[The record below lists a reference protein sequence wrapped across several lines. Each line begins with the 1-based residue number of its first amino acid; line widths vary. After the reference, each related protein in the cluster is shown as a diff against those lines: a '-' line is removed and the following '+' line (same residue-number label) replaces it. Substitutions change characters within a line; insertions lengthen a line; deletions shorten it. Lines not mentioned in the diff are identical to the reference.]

1 MISETIYER
10 IKTNLLSMIQNRK
23 INISDR
29 IEGPSFIYFPNNL
42 YVKFLLKTNI
52 KPMDVKNE
60 IEKIKQLHQKNNEFV
75 FQKIILIL
83 LSKPNNSIIK
93 LIKLYKKEY
102 KIQIFIKN
110 ELIID
115 KIKHKLVPKHFLIKD
130 PIKIEEILTKF
141 KLNSVN
147 KLPFILKSDPM
158 VKYYDAET
166 GNIFKIIR
174 NSITSGNYETYRY
187 VY

>member
-1 MISETIYER
+1 MIGINTFTK
-10 IKTNLLSMIQNRK
+10 IKTNLLSMIKNRK
-23 INISDR
+23 IDIENR
-29 IEGPSFIYFPNNL
+29 IEQPSYIYFPNKIF
-42 YVKFLLKTNI
+42 VKFLLKPNI
-52 KPMDVKNE
+52 KPVDVKNE
-60 IEKIKQLHQKNNEFV
+60 IEKIKQISEKETYNFNKL
-75 FQKIILIL
+75 ILIL

-93 LIKLYKKEY
+93 LIKLYKKIY

-115 KIKHKLVPKHFLIKD
+115 KIKHKLVPKHILIQE
-130 PIKIEEILTKF
+130 PTEIEDILKKF

-147 KLPFILKSDPM
+147 KLPFILKSDPI

-174 NSITSGNYETYRY
+174 NSITSGKYETYRY